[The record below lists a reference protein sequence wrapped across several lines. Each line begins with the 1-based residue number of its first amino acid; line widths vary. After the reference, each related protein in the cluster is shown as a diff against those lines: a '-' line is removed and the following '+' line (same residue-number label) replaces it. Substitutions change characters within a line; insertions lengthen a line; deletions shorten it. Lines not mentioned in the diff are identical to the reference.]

1 MTKRIIV
8 EIAEGL
14 GNQLFMYAH
23 AYSMAKKLNFELFID
38 NQSGYSFKKNTL
50 REHQKYMLDSF
61 NIVQNYA
68 PNKFIYNKLHK
79 KIKKKLL
86 LLIDKFANKQVFF
99 REKLI
104 KKNNS
109 KIVRNYTNLSELNF
123 SDNIYVQ
130 GHYENYEYFNE
141 YKNELSNFFI
151 VKKELINHKNSIV
164 EQLSNNNSIS
174 IHIRRHR
181 FSDQIGL
188 SDTVKNKEKSGFFT
202 NQIIDYINRSIN
214 FVEKKVQNPQYFI
227 WTNDDKDFDQLSN
240 RLIIKKYHLINE
252 NVINDFDLFQYAKHF
267 IVGPSSFHWWG
278 AWLNK
283 NSDKICIRPSNL
295 NPSNNENFWPKDW
308 ISI

>member
-23 AYSMAKKLNFELFID
+23 AYSMAKKLNYELFID

-50 REHQKYMLDSF
+50 RGHQKYMLDSF
-61 NIVQNYA
+61 NIAQNYA
-68 PNKFIYNKLHK
+68 PNKFIYDKLHK
-79 KIKKKLL
+79 KIKKKLF
-86 LLIDKFANKQVFF
+86 LLIDKFSNKQVFF

-109 KIVRNYTNLSELNF
+109 KTVRNYTNLSKIKF

-130 GHYENYEYFNE
+130 GNFENYEYFNE

-151 VKKELINHKNSIV
+151 IKNELINHRNSIV

-174 IHIRRHR
+174 IHIRRNR

-188 SDTVKNKEKSGFFT
+188 TDTVQNKEKSEVFT
-202 NQIIDYINRSIN
+202 NQIIDYINRSTNII
-214 FVEKKVQNPQYFI
+214 EKKVQNPQYFI
-227 WTNDDKDFDQLSN
+227 WTNDYKDFDQLSN

>member
-23 AYSMAKKLNFELFID
+23 AYSMAKKLNYELFID
-38 NQSGYSFKKNTL
+38 NQSGYSFKKNAL
-50 REHQKYMLDSF
+50 RKHQKYMLDSF

-68 PNKFIYNKLHK
+68 PNEFIYDKLHK

-86 LLIDKFANKQVFF
+86 ILIDKFSNKQVFF
-99 REKLI
+99 REKSI
-104 KKNNS
+104 KHNNS
-109 KIVRNYTNLSELNF
+109 KIAQNYTDLSEINF

-130 GHYENYEYFNE
+130 GNFENHEYFNE
-141 YKNELSNFFI
+141 FKKDLSNFFI
-151 VKKELINHKNSIV
+151 TKNELINHKNSIV

-174 IHIRRHR
+174 IHIRRNR

-188 SDTVKNKEKSGFFT
+188 TDSLKNKEKSDVFT
-202 NQIIDYINRSIN
+202 SQTIDYINRSIN
-214 FVEKKVQNPQYFI
+214 FIEKKVQNPQYFI
-227 WTNDDKDFDQLSN
+227 WTNEYADFDKLSN
-240 RLIIKKYHLINE
+240 KLIVKNYHLINE

-283 NSDKICIRPSNL
+283 NSDKICTRPSNL

>member
-1 MTKRIIV
+1 MEKKIIV

-23 AYSMAKKLNFELFID
+23 AYSMAKKLNYDLFID
-38 NQSGYSFKKNTL
+38 DKSGYSSKKNTL
-50 REHQKYMLDSF
+50 RKHQKYMLNAF

-68 PNKFIYNKLHK
+68 PNEFIYDKLHK

-86 LLIDKFANKQVFF
+86 ILIDKFTNKQVFF
-99 REKLI
+99 REKSI
-104 KKNNS
+104 KKNNL
-109 KIVRNYTNLSELNF
+109 KIVQNYTNLSEINF

-130 GHYENYEYFNE
+130 GNFENYKYFKQ
-141 YKNELSNFFI
+141 YKKELSNFFKT
-151 VKKELINHKNSIV
+151 KKELINHKDSIV

-174 IHIRRHR
+174 IHIRRNR

-188 SDTVKNKEKSGFFT
+188 TDTKKNKEKSDFFT

-214 FVEKKVQNPQYFI
+214 FIEKKVENPQYFI
-227 WTNDDKDFDQLSN
+227 WTNDYKDFDQLLN
-240 RLIIKKYHLINE
+240 KLIIKKYHLINE

-283 NSDKICIRPSNL
+283 NSNKICIRPSNL
-295 NPSNNENFWPKDW
+295 NPSNNDNFWPKDW

>member
-1 MTKRIIV
+1 MTKRVIV

-23 AYSMAKKLNFELFID
+23 AYSMAKKLSYELFID
-38 NQSGYSFKKNTL
+38 NKSAYSSKKNNL

-61 NIVQNYA
+61 NIIQNYA
-68 PNKFIYNKLHK
+68 PNNFIYDNQLKKFKK
-79 KIKKKLL
+79 KILFI
-86 LLIDKFANKQVFF
+86 IDKFSNNKFF
-99 REKLI
+99 FKEKITKFNNLKI
-104 KKNNS
+104 PNNYKNLLKNS
-109 KIVRNYTNLSELNF
+109 F
-123 SDNIYVQ
+123 SNNIYVQ
-130 GHYENYEYFNE
+130 GNFENYEYFNN
-141 YKNELSNFFI
+141 YRDELSVLF
-151 VKKELINHKNSIV
+151 VPKKELIKPNKEIIQKLIST
-164 EQLSNNNSIS
+164 NSIS
-174 IHIRRHR
+174 IHIRRNR

-188 SDTVKNKEKSGFFT
+188 TDTINNQEKSDLFT
-202 NQIIDYINRSIN
+202 IQIIEYINRSIN
-214 FVEKKVQNPQYFI
+214 FIEKKVQNPQYFI
-227 WTNDDKDFDQLSN
+227 WTNDYEDFSQLSD

-252 NVINDFDLFQYAKHF
+252 SVINDFDLFQYAKHF

>member
-1 MTKRIIV
+1 MKKKLIV

-14 GNQLFMYAH
+14 GNQFFMYAH
-23 AYSMAKKLNFELFID
+23 AFSMAKKLNYELCID
-38 NQSGYSFKKNTL
+38 NKSAYSFKKNTL
-50 REHQKYMLDSF
+50 RAHQKYMLDSF
-61 NIVQNYA
+61 NITTNYA
-68 PNKFIYNKLHK
+68 PNKFIYDNHYK

-86 LLIDKFANKQVFF
+86 ILIDIFKQNKIFF
-99 REKLI
+99 REKSI
-104 KKNNS
+104 KINNT
-109 KIVRNYTNLSELNF
+109 KIAQNYTNLLKKNF

-130 GHYENYEYFNE
+130 GNFENYEYFDQF
-141 YKNELSNFFI
+141 KNELSKFFTP
-151 VKKELINHKNSIV
+151 KKELINHKASIV

-174 IHIRRHR
+174 IHIRRNR

-188 SDTVKNKEKSGFFT
+188 SNISKNQKQSDIFT
-202 NQIIDYINRSIN
+202 NQIIDYINKSIN
-214 FVEKKVQNPQYFI
+214 FIEKKVQNPQYFI
-227 WTNDDKDFDQLSN
+227 WTNDYKNFEQLSN
-240 RLIIKKYHLINE
+240 KLTIRKYHLINE

-283 NSDKICIRPSNL
+283 NPNKICIRPSNL

>member
-1 MTKRIIV
+1 MTKKIIV

-23 AYSMAKKLNFELFID
+23 AYSMAKKLNYELYID
-38 NQSGYSFKKNTL
+38 NKSGYSLKKNTL
-50 REHQKYMLDSF
+50 RKHQKYMLDSF

-68 PNKFIYNKLHK
+68 PNEFIYDKLHK

-86 LLIDKFANKQVFF
+86 ILIDKFTNKQVFF
-99 REKLI
+99 REKSI
-104 KKNNS
+104 KKNNL
-109 KIVRNYTNLSELNF
+109 KIVKNYTNLSKINF

-130 GHYENYEYFNE
+130 GNFENSEYFKE
-141 YKNELSNFFI
+141 YKKELSNFFI
-151 VKKELINHKNSIV
+151 TKNELINHKNSIV

-174 IHIRRHR
+174 IHIRRNR

-188 SDTVKNKEKSGFFT
+188 TDTLKNKEKSEFFT

-214 FVEKKVQNPQYFI
+214 FIEKKVQNPQYFI
-227 WTNDDKDFDQLSN
+227 WTNDYKDFDQLSN
-240 RLIIKKYHLINE
+240 RLIIKKYYLINE

>member
-23 AYSMAKKLNFELFID
+23 AYSMAKKLNYELFID

-68 PNKFIYNKLHK
+68 PNEFIYDKLHK
-79 KIKKKLL
+79 KIKKKFLI
-86 LLIDKFANKQVFF
+86 LIDKFSNKQVFF
-99 REKLI
+99 KEKSI
-104 KKNNS
+104 KLNNS
-109 KIVRNYTNLSELNF
+109 KIVQNYTNLSEINF

-130 GHYENYEYFNE
+130 GNFENYEYFNE
-141 YKNELSNFFI
+141 FKNDLSNFFTT
-151 VKKELINHKNSIV
+151 KNELINHKNSIV

-174 IHIRRHR
+174 IHIRRNR

-188 SDTVKNKEKSGFFT
+188 TDTVKNKEKSDIFT
-202 NQIIDYINRSIN
+202 NQTIDYINRSIN
-214 FVEKKVQNPQYFI
+214 FIEKKVQNPQYFI
-227 WTNDDKDFDQLSN
+227 WTNDYEDFDKLSN
-240 RLIIKKYHLINE
+240 RLIIKKYYLINE

-283 NSDKICIRPSNL
+283 NLDKICIRPSNL

>member
-1 MTKRIIV
+1 MTKKIIV

-23 AYSMAKKLNFELFID
+23 AYSMAKKLNYELFID

-50 REHQKYMLDSF
+50 RKHQKYMLDSF
-61 NIVQNYA
+61 NIVENYA
-68 PNKFIYNKLHK
+68 PSEFIYDKLHK

-86 LLIDKFANKQVFF
+86 ILIDKFSKTQAFF
-99 REKLI
+99 REKSI
-104 KKNNS
+104 KQNDS
-109 KIVRNYTNLSELNF
+109 KIVQNYTDLSEINF

-130 GHYENYEYFNE
+130 GNFENYQYFNE
-141 YKNELSNFFI
+141 FKKDLSNLF
-151 VKKELINHKNSIV
+151 KTKNELINHKNSIV
-164 EQLSNNNSIS
+164 EKLSDSNSIS
-174 IHIRRHR
+174 IHIRRNR

-188 SDTVKNKEKSGFFT
+188 TDTVKKKEKSDIFT
-202 NQIIDYINRSIN
+202 TQTIDYINRSIK
-214 FVEKKVQNPQYFI
+214 FIEKKIKNPQYFI
-227 WTNDDKDFDQLSN
+227 WTNDYANFDQLSN
-240 RLIIKKYHLINE
+240 NLIVKNYSLINE

>member
-23 AYSMAKKLNFELFID
+23 AYSMAKKLNYELFID
-38 NQSGYSFKKNTL
+38 NQSGYSLKKNTL

-68 PNKFIYNKLHK
+68 PNEFIYDKLHK

-86 LLIDKFANKQVFF
+86 ILIDKFSNKKFF
-99 REKLI
+99 FKEKSI
-104 KKNNS
+104 KQNNS
-109 KIVRNYTNLSELNF
+109 KIVQNYTNLSEINF

-130 GHYENYEYFNE
+130 GNFENYEYFKE
-141 YKNELSNFFI
+141 FKKDLSNFFI
-151 VKKELINHKNSIV
+151 TKNELINHKNSIV

-174 IHIRRHR
+174 IHIRRNR

-188 SDTVKNKEKSGFFT
+188 TDTVKNKEKSDVFT
-202 NQIIDYINRSIN
+202 NQTIDYINRSIN
-214 FVEKKVQNPQYFI
+214 FIEKKVQNPQYFI
-227 WTNDDKDFDQLSN
+227 WTNDYEDFGKLSN
-240 RLIIKKYHLINE
+240 RLIVKKYHLINE

-283 NSDKICIRPSNL
+283 NLDKICIRPSNL
-295 NPSNNENFWPKDW
+295 NPSNNKNFWPKDW

>member
-1 MTKRIIV
+1 MKKKIVV

-23 AYSMAKKLNFELFID
+23 AYSMAKKLNYELFID
-38 NQSGYSFKKNTL
+38 NKSAYSSKKNTQ
-50 REHQKYMLDSF
+50 RKHQKYMLDSF

-68 PNKFIYNKLHK
+68 PNEFIYDKLHK

-86 LLIDKFANKQVFF
+86 ILIDKFTNEQVFF
-99 REKLI
+99 IEKSI

-109 KIVRNYTNLSELNF
+109 KIVRNYRNLSKINF

-130 GHYENYEYFNE
+130 GNFENYEYFNE
-141 YKNELSNFFI
+141 YKKELSNCFI
-151 VKKELINHKNSIV
+151 TKNELINHNNSIV
-164 EQLSNNNSIS
+164 EQLNNNNSIS
-174 IHIRRHR
+174 IHIRRNR
-181 FSDQIGL
+181 FSDQPGL
-188 SDTVKNKEKSGFFT
+188 TDTVKNKEKSEVFT

-214 FVEKKVQNPQYFI
+214 FIEKKVQNPQYFI
-227 WTNDDKDFDQLSN
+227 WTNDYEDFDQLSN
-240 RLIIKKYHLINE
+240 KLIIKKYHLINE

-283 NSDKICIRPSNL
+283 NPNKICIRPSDL

>member
-1 MTKRIIV
+1 MKKKLIV

-23 AYSMAKKLNFELFID
+23 AYSMSKKLNYELFID
-38 NQSGYSFKKNTL
+38 NKSAYSFKKNTL
-50 REHQKYMLDSF
+50 RKHQIYALDSF
-61 NIVQNYA
+61 NIIQNYA
-68 PNKFIYNKLHK
+68 PNKFIYDKLHK
-79 KIKKKLL
+79 RIKRNLFMF
-86 LLIDKFANKQVFF
+86 IDTFTNKQFFF
-99 REKLI
+99 REKWI

-109 KIVRNYTNLSELNF
+109 KIVQNYTNLLAKDF
-123 SDNIYVQ
+123 YDNIYVK
-130 GHYENYEYFNE
+130 GNFENYEYFKE

-151 VKKELINHKNSIV
+151 IKNELIDHKDSIV
-164 EQLSNNNSIS
+164 KQLSNNNSIS
-174 IHIRRHR
+174 IHIRRNR
-181 FSDQIGL
+181 FSDQIDFT
-188 SDTVKNKEKSGFFT
+188 DTVKNKEKSDFFT
-202 NQIIDYINRSIN
+202 NQIIDYINRSTN
-214 FVEKKVQNPQYFI
+214 FIEKKVQNPQYFI
-227 WTNDDKDFDQLSN
+227 WTNDYKDFDQISN
-240 RLIIKKYHLINE
+240 KLIIKKYRLINE